1 MGHYQERLEDDH
13 YGSRRRKDQ
22 DQDQDVR
29 PAKSSNNYG
38 FSRKQAPLGSSAS
51 FHYSINP
58 TRYGYNTNYNDNS
71 DILNANHHH
80 HQQQHHQQQHH
91 HHHHHH
97 DAKPHHVANQNSTNM
112 VSRCYSDIS
121 TITSTWGGNM
131 LEETPKQH
139 HNHYNPNT
147 GEYTLQDL
155 DSSFTSHPSMNG
167 VSATASSSP
176 GPVFSSNSTNCGN
189 GWGGVRLDPEVK
201 RRSRLVS
208 YKAIAL
214 ETKMKASMR
223 KSFRW
228 IKDKYLD
235 TFHGTTKVN
244 ALASSDCS
252 P

>member
-1 MGHYQERLEDDH
+1 MGHYQERLGDDH
-13 YGSRRRKDQ
+13 YGSRRRKDY
-22 DQDQDVR
+22 D

-38 FSRKQAPLGSSAS
+38 FARKQTPLGSSAS
-51 FHYSINP
+51 FHYSSNP
-58 TRYGYNTNYNDNS
+58 TKYGYNNNYNDNS
-71 DILNANHHH
+71 DTLNANHHH
-80 HQQQHHQQQHH
+80 NHP
-91 HHHHHH
+91 
-97 DAKPHHVANQNSTNM
+97 KPQHVANHNSSNM
-112 VSRCYSDIS
+112 VSRCHSDLS

-131 LEETPKQH
+131 LGPEDTPKH
-139 HNHYNPNT
+139 HNHYHHHYNPNT
-147 GEYTLQDL
+147 GEYTLQEL

-167 VSATASSSP
+167 ASP
-176 GPVFSSNSTNCGN
+176 GPICSSNTTNCSN

-235 TFHGTTKVN
+235 TFHGTTKIN
-244 ALASSDCS
+244 ALASSECS